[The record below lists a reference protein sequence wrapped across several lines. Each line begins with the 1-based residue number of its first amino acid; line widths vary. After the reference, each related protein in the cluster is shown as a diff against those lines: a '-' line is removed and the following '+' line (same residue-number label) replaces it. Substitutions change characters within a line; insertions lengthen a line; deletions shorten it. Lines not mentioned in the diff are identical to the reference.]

1 MDSRPLEHESPP
13 KTVTAHGSS
22 NLNES
27 IEGYLLKKDYLSKEQ
42 IFIVQNLGRKV
53 CNFNAD
59 RDALDAL
66 DAVVGDDVTRR
77 RHDVVAVRRGLV
89 DGAVAI
95 LGEVVGAS
103 LGATD
108 ADQNFDES
116 IRLVPEMC
124 RRPDDRKIKEF

>member
-1 MDSRPLEHESPP
+1 MS
-13 KTVTAHGSS
+13 
-22 NLNES
+22 
-27 IEGYLLKKDYLSKEQ
+27 
-42 IFIVQNLGRKV
+42 RKV

-66 DAVVGDDVTRR
+66 DAVVGDDVMRR

>member
-13 KTVTAHGSS
+13 KTVTAYGSS

-27 IEGYLLKKDYLSKEQ
+27 IEDSFEKDYLSKEQ
-42 IFIVQNLGRKV
+42 IFIAQNLSRKV

-66 DAVVGDDVTRR
+66 DAVVGDDVMRR